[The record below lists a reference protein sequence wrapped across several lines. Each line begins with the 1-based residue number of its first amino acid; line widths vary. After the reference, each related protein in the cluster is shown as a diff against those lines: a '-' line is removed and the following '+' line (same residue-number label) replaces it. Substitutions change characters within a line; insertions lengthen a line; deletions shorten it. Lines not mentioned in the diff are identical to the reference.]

1 MSTALYRRYRPDRFE
16 DVIGQD
22 HVTVPLRTALA
33 KDRVNHAYLF
43 SGPRGCGKTTS
54 ARILARCLNCAQG
67 PTPTPCGECDSCRDL
82 ATGGP
87 GSLDVLEI
95 DAASHGGVE
104 DARGLRE
111 RATFAPVRDR
121 YKILI
126 IDEAHM
132 VTAAGFNALLKIVEE
147 PPEHLKFIFAT
158 TEPEKV
164 IGTIRSRTHHYPFR
178 LVPPEPLIAYLEQ
191 LCAEEGVSV
200 EKGVL
205 PLVVRAGTGSVRDT
219 LSVLDQLIAGAQ
231 EGQVSY
237 ELAVSL
243 LGFTPEALLDDVID
257 AVAADDTPTVFRV
270 VDRVVQS
277 GQDPRRFVEDLLD
290 RFRDLVIARALPEEA
305 GAILHGMPEDQVRRL
320 SAQAAQL
327 SRAELSRLADITN
340 LALTDMVGAT
350 SPRLH
355 LELLMARL
363 LLPASDETHRGLAAR
378 LEALERRLE
387 LGGAAPVEDGAPEG
401 TTTPARSGTPAADG
415 GGSAENAEGSG
426 TLTGAALARA
436 AMRRPEEPAPTASTA
451 PPERWTPPAPQ
462 SVAEAPEGD
471 AAAGATG
478 SERPQ
483 QAPQPG
489 RPEPA
494 EVGARSGDTRRPEA
508 GSRAEPEGRP
518 EPEGRSQ
525 AQERTGAAPAPAHG
539 PEETA
544 APSSPTPAPAASQ
557 VEMIRRAWPDI
568 LTALEDASRLVWMLV
583 KDNASVAGY
592 DGSLLTIGFQQDGPR
607 QSLLGRGGD
616 RVLGEAVH
624 QVLGIRPRLD
634 LILGGDAPTGDAR
647 AQSGARPAGPART
660 DRPERPAPQQGRP
673 DRPTAQPN
681 RPAPAPGQA
690 PREPE
695 SSRPTPPR
703 SAAPST
709 AEDDP
714 APPAAPP
721 RATQQRQTPE
731 PSPAW
736 TPAAPATS
744 WGPAPTSS
752 TTPAPAP
759 PADGWGGP
767 DEEPPAWDDA
777 PPPEEDP
784 WDSLPAFDP
793 DAEQDDSDGPEGW
806 TPPARDAEERP
817 VGAAGWDGPVPSVE
831 DWGAPPQA
839 APAPGGAAPDAGQDS
854 PVRPDAPTP
863 GESEPSAEEVRRA
876 YDPGPLV
883 REEEHSIPVFA
894 RPEAELRAEFAKR
907 FGATRPAGFDDG
919 AGAAADGDSARPAT
933 PSPAPDDDAAATERR
948 DLHPAASGAGP
959 SSDEQRR
966 PTGAPTADETP
977 DPGVPADDAD
987 ATPRAAAGPAGADF
1001 PGSGHPASMYP
1012 RLMER
1017 LRAGGPL
1024 EPPVNAGS
1032 SGGGGTGGGPG
1043 APGGPD
1049 PDASPGSPA
1058 GGRPSAASLGAR
1070 PADVEPA
1077 GGASAPPSLD
1087 ARAAAI
1093 RAAREAAQG
1102 RGPTRPADTGPAAP
1116 ATSGVG
1122 WEDEVASDDDVPL
1135 EDSGLVGRAVVERVL
1150 GGRLLEERPNDA

>member
-327 SRAELSRLADITN
+327 SRAELSRLADVTN

-387 LGGAAPVEDGAPEG
+387 LGGTAPVEDGAPEG
-401 TTTPARSGTPAADG
+401 TTTPTRSGTPAADG
-415 GGSAENAEGSG
+415 GGSAGNVEGSG
-426 TLTGAALARA
+426 PLTGAALARA
-436 AMRRPEEPAPTASTA
+436 AMRRPEESAPTASTA

-462 SVAEAPEGD
+462 SVAETPEGD
-471 AAAGATG
+471 VAAGATG

-483 QAPQPG
+483 QPPQPA
-489 RPEPA
+489 RSEPA
-494 EVGARSGDTRRPEA
+494 EVGARSEDARRPEA
-508 GSRAEPEGRP
+508 GSRPEPEGRP
-518 EPEGRSQ
+518 R

-714 APPAAPP
+714 ALPAAPP
-721 RATQQRQTPE
+721 RATQQRQTPQ

-744 WGPAPTSS
+744 WGPTPTSS

-854 PVRPDAPTP
+854 PVQPDAPTP

-959 SSDEQRR
+959 SSDEERR
-966 PTGAPTADETP
+966 PTGSPTADATP

-987 ATPRAAAGPAGADF
+987 AAPRAAAG
-1001 PGSGHPASMYP
+1001 
-1012 RLMER
+1012 
-1017 LRAGGPL
+1017 
-1024 EPPVNAGS
+1024 
-1032 SGGGGTGGGPG
+1032 
-1043 APGGPD
+1043 
-1049 PDASPGSPA
+1049 
-1058 GGRPSAASLGAR
+1058 GRHRHRKSR
-1070 PADVEPA
+1070 
-1077 GGASAPPSLD
+1077 
-1087 ARAAAI
+1087 
-1093 RAAREAAQG
+1093 
-1102 RGPTRPADTGPAAP
+1102 
-1116 ATSGVG
+1116 
-1122 WEDEVASDDDVPL
+1122 
-1135 EDSGLVGRAVVERVL
+1135 
-1150 GGRLLEERPNDA
+1150 

>member
-231 EGQVSY
+231 GGQVSY

-387 LGGAAPVEDGAPEG
+387 LGGAAPVEDGAADG
-401 TTTPARSGTPAADG
+401 TTTPARSGTPAPDG
-415 GGSAENAEGSG
+415 GGSAGNADGSG
-426 TLTGAALARA
+426 PLTGAALARA
-436 AMRRPEEPAPTASTA
+436 AMRRPEESAPTAPTA

-478 SERPQ
+478 SERAQ
-483 QAPQPG
+483 QPPQPG

-494 EVGARSGDTRRPEA
+494 EVGARPEDARRPEA
-508 GSRAEPEGRP
+508 GSRPEPEGRP
-518 EPEGRSQ
+518 Q

-539 PEETA
+539 PEATA

-568 LTALEDASRLVWMLV
+568 LAALEDASRLVWMLV

-660 DRPERPAPQQGRP
+660 DRPERPAPPQERP
-673 DRPTAQPN
+673 DRPAAQPN
-681 RPAPAPGQA
+681 RPAPAPGPA

-695 SSRPTPPR
+695 SSRPAPPR

-709 AEDDP
+709 VEDDP

-721 RATQQRQTPE
+721 RATQQRQTPQ

-744 WGPAPTSS
+744 WGPVPTSS

-831 DWGAPPQA
+831 DWGRRRRPHRPPA
-839 APAPGGAAPDAGQDS
+839 APRRTPARTPRSGPTSRPPSRASRAPRRSVGPTTRGRWSARRSTRSPCS
-854 PVRPDAPTP
+854 PVRRRSCAP
-863 GESEPSAEEVRRA
+863 SSRSA
-876 YDPGPLV
+876 
-883 REEEHSIPVFA
+883 
-894 RPEAELRAEFAKR
+894 
-907 FGATRPAGFDDG
+907 
-919 AGAAADGDSARPAT
+919 SARPVPPASTTARAEPRTVT
-933 PSPAPDDDAAATERR
+933 PPGLPRRHPPRMTTQRPRSDAISTRPPRVPARPRTS
-948 DLHPAASGAGP
+948 SGAPRARPRPTRPPIRVCPSTTRTPRRVRLPARPVRTSRARAIRRACTRGSWSGCGPEGP
-959 SSDEQRR
+959 SS
-966 PTGAPTADETP
+966 
-977 DPGVPADDAD
+977 
-987 ATPRAAAGPAGADF
+987 
-1001 PGSGHPASMYP
+1001 
-1012 RLMER
+1012 
-1017 LRAGGPL
+1017 LR
-1024 EPPVNAGS
+1024 
-1032 SGGGGTGGGPG
+1032 
-1043 APGGPD
+1043 
-1049 PDASPGSPA
+1049 
-1058 GGRPSAASLGAR
+1058 
-1070 PADVEPA
+1070 
-1077 GGASAPPSLD
+1077 
-1087 ARAAAI
+1087 
-1093 RAAREAAQG
+1093 
-1102 RGPTRPADTGPAAP
+1102 
-1116 ATSGVG
+1116 
-1122 WEDEVASDDDVPL
+1122 
-1135 EDSGLVGRAVVERVL
+1135 
-1150 GGRLLEERPNDA
+1150 